1 MSEMCSGVRTLVA
14 RMESNPEEFFGE
26 ATKWRFMFNA
36 NFREVLTE
44 PEKGALHE
52 ALKEVR
58 RKEFDTLV
66 LKELLKE
73 KVEDTLTVKAQGR
86 YATAIA
92 GGGGFGLIGSN
103 PASALTDGISA
114 NINASNI
121 QIGQETLTEEDI
133 KRMKAATK
141 PTGWFR

>member
-14 RMESNPEEFFGE
+14 RMESNPEEFFGD
-26 ATKWRFMFNA
+26 APKWRFMFAA

-66 LKELLKE
+66 VKELLKE
-73 KVEDTLTVKAQGR
+73 EMEGTLSGR
-86 YATAIA
+86 YHI
-92 GGGGFGLIGSN
+92 SD
-103 PASALTDGISA
+103 SALTAARSVL
-114 NINASNI
+114 S
-121 QIGQETLTEEDI
+121 IGNQTLNEDDI
-133 KRMKAATK
+133 KILKATTSS
-141 PTGWFR
+141 TGLFR

>member
-26 ATKWRFMFNA
+26 ATKWRFMFAA
-36 NFREVLTE
+36 NFRDVLTE

-66 LKELLKE
+66 VKEILKEE
-73 KVEDTLTVKAQGR
+73 MEDTLAMRAQGAYTYNER
-86 YATAIA
+86 MRLDSSGNLGI
-92 GGGGFGLIGSN
+92 GLS
-103 PASALTDGISA
+103 PSALTNKPVIK
-114 NINASNI
+114 
-121 QIGQETLTEEDI
+121 IGNETLTEEDL
-133 KRMKAATK
+133 KSMKASSTSS
-141 PTGWFR
+141 GWFK

>member
-26 ATKWRFMFNA
+26 ATKWRFMFSA

-66 LKELLKE
+66 VKELLKE
-73 KVEDTLTVKAQGR
+73 EMEGSLTMRTSGRYQISNGGTATTTLTDSLRIGNTAFTEDDLKQLKAS
-86 YATAIA
+86 T
-92 GGGGFGLIGSN
+92 S
-103 PASALTDGISA
+103 T
-114 NINASNI
+114 
-121 QIGQETLTEEDI
+121 
-133 KRMKAATK
+133 
-141 PTGWFR
+141 TGWFK

>member
-26 ATKWRFMFNA
+26 ATKWRFMFSA

-66 LKELLKE
+66 VKELMKE
-73 KVEDTLTVKAQGR
+73 EMEDTLTMRTQGR
-86 YATAIA
+86 YQISNGGTSSAINT
-92 GGGGFGLIGSN
+92 L
-103 PASALTDGISA
+103 
-114 NINASNI
+114 
-121 QIGQETLTEEDI
+121 QIGNQTFGEEDI
-133 KRMKAATK
+133 KNLKAVATG
-141 PTGWFR
+141 TGWFK

>member
-26 ATKWRFMFNA
+26 APKWRFMFAA

-66 LKELLKE
+66 VKELLKE
-73 KVEDTLTVKAQGR
+73 EMEDSLTMRTSGRYQISGGTATTTLTDSLRLGNQTLNEADVANFKAV
-86 YATAIA
+86 AT
-92 GGGGFGLIGSN
+92 GTGLF
-103 PASALTDGISA
+103 
-114 NINASNI
+114 
-121 QIGQETLTEEDI
+121 
-133 KRMKAATK
+133 K
-141 PTGWFR
+141 

>member
-26 ATKWRFMFNA
+26 ATKWRFMFAA

-66 LKELLKE
+66 VKEILKEE
-73 KVEDTLTVKAQGR
+73 MEDTLSARYQFGSEAMRIDSSGR
-86 YATAIA
+86 LGVSTSTM
-92 GGGGFGLIGSN
+92 L
-103 PASALTDGISA
+103 A
-114 NINASNI
+114 NTLRLGN
-121 QIGQETLTEEDI
+121 ETLSEDDI
-133 KRMKAATK
+133 KQLKASSTS
-141 PTGWFR
+141 PTSTGWFK

>member
-26 ATKWRFMFNA
+26 ATKWRFMFAA

-66 LKELLKE
+66 VKEILKEE
-73 KVEDTLTVKAQGR
+73 MEGTLSAR
-86 YATAIA
+86 YQFSGEAMRIDSS
-92 GGGGFGLIGSN
+92 GNLGIGS
-103 PASALTDGISA
+103 STTLA
-114 NINASNI
+114 NTLRLGN
-121 QIGQETLTEEDI
+121 ETLNEDDI
-133 KRMKAATK
+133 KRLKASSTSSTSA
-141 PTGWFR
+141 GWFK

>member
-14 RMESNPEEFFGE
+14 RMESNPDEFFGD
-26 ATKWRFMFNA
+26 APKWRFMFAA

-66 LKELLKE
+66 VKELLKE
-73 KVEDTLTVKAQGR
+73 EMEDSLTMRTSGR
-86 YATAIA
+86 YQLSSASTLANTLSIGNQTLNEADVANPKSIAT
-92 GGGGFGLIGSN
+92 GTGLF
-103 PASALTDGISA
+103 
-114 NINASNI
+114 
-121 QIGQETLTEEDI
+121 
-133 KRMKAATK
+133 K
-141 PTGWFR
+141 

>member
-14 RMESNPEEFFGE
+14 RMESNPEEFFGD
-26 ATKWRFMFNA
+26 APKWRFMFAA

-66 LKELLKE
+66 VKELLKE
-73 KVEDTLTVKAQGR
+73 EMEGSLTGRLQGTYPIGNATLNTYDSLRLGNTTV
-86 YATAIA
+86 
-92 GGGGFGLIGSN
+92 S
-103 PASALTDGISA
+103 
-114 NINASNI
+114 
-121 QIGQETLTEEDI
+121 EEDLKRI
-133 KRMKAATK
+133 KEMGSTTTST
-141 PTGWFR
+141 TGWFK

>member
-26 ATKWRFMFNA
+26 ATKWRFMFAA

-66 LKELLKE
+66 VKELLKE
-73 KVEDTLTVKAQGR
+73 EMEGSLTGRLQGT
-86 YATAIA
+86 YSISGSTATTATTA
-92 GGGGFGLIGSN
+92 PTQLR
-103 PASALTDGISA
+103 
-114 NINASNI
+114 
-121 QIGQETLTEEDI
+121 IGQQTLNEDDI
-133 KRMKAATK
+133 KRIKEAGSTTTS
-141 PTGWFR
+141 TGWFK

>member
-26 ATKWRFMFNA
+26 ATKWRFMFAA

-66 LKELLKE
+66 VKELLKE
-73 KVEDTLTVKAQGR
+73 EMEGSLTGRLQGTYPISNATLNTYDSLRLGNTTV
-86 YATAIA
+86 
-92 GGGGFGLIGSN
+92 S
-103 PASALTDGISA
+103 
-114 NINASNI
+114 
-121 QIGQETLTEEDI
+121 EEDLKRI
-133 KRMKAATK
+133 KEMGSTTTS
-141 PTGWFR
+141 TGWFK

>member
-26 ATKWRFMFNA
+26 ATKWRFMFAA

-66 LKELLKE
+66 VKELLKE
-73 KVEDTLTVKAQGR
+73 EMEGSLTGRLQGGFITPTQLSLSSAAFNMVDTLR
-86 YATAIA
+86 
-92 GGGGFGLIGSN
+92 IGS
-103 PASALTDGISA
+103 T
-114 NINASNI
+114 
-121 QIGQETLTEEDI
+121 TVTEEDLKRI
-133 KRMKAATK
+133 KEMGSTTTST
-141 PTGWFR
+141 TGWFK

>member
-14 RMESNPEEFFGE
+14 RMESNPEEFFGD

-66 LKELLKE
+66 VKEILKEE
-73 KVEDTLTVKAQGR
+73 MEDTLVMKAQGR
-86 YATAIA
+86 YALGGSAGLSGSMLGGSTILTSNTA
-92 GGGGFGLIGSN
+92 GTNVLN
-103 PASALTDGISA
+103 T
-114 NINASNI
+114 I
-121 QIGQETLTEEDI
+121 QLGQETLSDEDV
-133 KRMKAATK
+133 RSLKAATK
-141 PTGWFR
+141 STGWFK

>member
-14 RMESNPEEFFGE
+14 RMESNPEEFFGD
-26 ATKWRFMFNA
+26 ATKWRFMFAA

-66 LKELLKE
+66 VKELMKE
-73 KVEDTLTVKAQGR
+73 EMEQSVVTMRASGR
-86 YATAIA
+86 YQMQPQLSTGTTTTGVSSSIYTTALQV
-92 GGGGFGLIGSN
+92 GN
-103 PASALTDGISA
+103 
-114 NINASNI
+114 
-121 QIGQETLTEEDI
+121 ETITEEDI
-133 KRMKAATK
+133 KSLKASSTSS
-141 PTGWFR
+141 GWFK

>member
-26 ATKWRFMFNA
+26 ATKWRFMFSA

-66 LKELLKE
+66 VKELLKE
-73 KVEDTLTVKAQGR
+73 EMEGSLTGRLQGTFPISNSTLNMKDTLR
-86 YATAIA
+86 
-92 GGGGFGLIGSN
+92 IGS
-103 PASALTDGISA
+103 T
-114 NINASNI
+114 
-121 QIGQETLTEEDI
+121 TVTEDDL
-133 KRMKAATK
+133 KQLKA
-141 PTGWFR
+141 PTTSTGLFK

>member
-26 ATKWRFMFNA
+26 ATKWRFMFAA

-66 LKELLKE
+66 VKELLKE
-73 KVEDTLTVKAQGR
+73 EMEGTLSAR
-86 YATAIA
+86 YQFSGEAMRIDYS
-92 GGGGFGLIGSN
+92 GNLGIGS
-103 PASALTDGISA
+103 STTLA
-114 NINASNI
+114 NTLRLGN
-121 QIGQETLTEEDI
+121 ETLNEDDI
-133 KRMKAATK
+133 KRLKASSTS
-141 PTGWFR
+141 PTSSGWFK

>member
-26 ATKWRFMFNA
+26 ATKWRFMFAA

-66 LKELLKE
+66 VKELLKE
-73 KVEDTLTVKAQGR
+73 EMEDTLTMRASGR
-86 YATAIA
+86 YQI
-92 GGGGFGLIGSN
+92 GGEAMRIDSSGNL
-103 PASALTDGISA
+103 GISTSTMLA
-114 NINASNI
+114 NTLRLGN
-121 QIGQETLTEEDI
+121 ETLSEDDI
-133 KRMKAATK
+133 KQLKASSTS
-141 PTGWFR
+141 PTSTGWFK

>member
-14 RMESNPEEFFGE
+14 RMESNPEEFFEG
-26 ATKWRFMFNA
+26 APKWKFMFNA

-66 LKELLKE
+66 VKELLKE
-73 KVEDTLTVKAQGR
+73 EMEGTLSGR
-86 YATAIA
+86 YQISN
-92 GGGGFGLIGSN
+92 GGVQLANTLSIGN
-103 PASALTDGISA
+103 
-114 NINASNI
+114 
-121 QIGQETLTEEDI
+121 QTLTEDDI
-133 KRMKAATK
+133 KNVKAVATG
-141 PTGWFR
+141 TGWFK

>member
-26 ATKWRFMFNA
+26 ATKWRFMFAA

-66 LKELLKE
+66 VKEILKEE
-73 KVEDTLTVKAQGR
+73 MEDTLSAR
-86 YATAIA
+86 YQ
-92 GGGGFGLIGSN
+92 IGEAMRIDS
-103 PASALTDGISA
+103 SGKLGISTSTSTMLA
-114 NINASNI
+114 N
-121 QIGQETLTEEDI
+121 TLRLGNQTLSEDDI
-133 KRMKAATK
+133 KQLKASSTS
-141 PTGWFR
+141 PTSTGWFK

>member
-14 RMESNPEEFFGE
+14 RMESNPEEFFGD
-26 ATKWRFMFNA
+26 APKWRFMFAA

-66 LKELLKE
+66 VKELLKE
-73 KVEDTLTVKAQGR
+73 EMEDTLTMRASGR
-86 YATAIA
+86 Y
-92 GGGGFGLIGSN
+92 
-103 PASALTDGISA
+103 
-114 NINASNI
+114 
-121 QIGQETLTEEDI
+121 QIGGEAMRVDSSGNLGIGTSTSTMLANTLRLGNQTLNEADVANLKSI
-133 KRMKAATK
+133 ATG
-141 PTGWFR
+141 TGLFK

>member
-14 RMESNPEEFFGE
+14 RMESNPEEFFGD
-26 ATKWRFMFNA
+26 ATKWRFMFAA

-66 LKELLKE
+66 VKELMKE
-73 KVEDTLTVKAQGR
+73 EMEQSVVTMRTQGR
-86 YATAIA
+86 YALA
-92 GGGGFGLIGSN
+92 GGGLATTTTGASSN
-103 PASALTDGISA
+103 LYTTALQVG
-114 NINASNI
+114 N
-121 QIGQETLTEEDI
+121 ETLHEEDI
-133 KRMKAATK
+133 KSMKAASTSS
-141 PTGWFR
+141 GWFK

>member
-14 RMESNPEEFFGE
+14 RMESNPEEFFGD
-26 ATKWRFMFNA
+26 APKWRFMFAA

-66 LKELLKE
+66 VKEILKEE
-73 KVEDTLTVKAQGR
+73 MEDTLSGR
-86 YATAIA
+86 YQF
-92 GGGGFGLIGSN
+92 GGEAMRIDSSGKL
-103 PASALTDGISA
+103 GISTSTSTMLA
-114 NINASNI
+114 NTLRLGN
-121 QIGQETLTEEDI
+121 ETLNEDDI
-133 KRMKAATK
+133 KRLKASTS
-141 PTGWFR
+141 PTSTGWFK

>member
-14 RMESNPEEFFGE
+14 RMETNPEEFFGD
-26 ATKWRFMFNA
+26 ATKWRFMFAA

-66 LKELLKE
+66 VKELMKE
-73 KVEDTLTVKAQGR
+73 EMEQSVTMRASGR
-86 YATAIA
+86 YAVPHQPSTGSSGQYLTA
-92 GGGGFGLIGSN
+92 N
-103 PASALTDGISA
+103 TSAAPKFATALQVG
-114 NINASNI
+114 N
-121 QIGQETLTEEDI
+121 ETLNEEDI
-133 KRMKAATK
+133 KSMKASSTS
-141 PTGWFR
+141 TGWFK

>member
-14 RMESNPEEFFGE
+14 RMESNPEEFFEG
-26 ATKWRFMFNA
+26 ALKWRFMFNA

-66 LKELLKE
+66 VKELLKE
-73 KVEDTLTVKAQGR
+73 EMEDSLTMRTSGR
-86 YATAIA
+86 YQLNNGAVDASLANTIR
-92 GGGGFGLIGSN
+92 IGSTSFTEDDLKQLK
-103 PASALTDGISA
+103 ASTSA
-114 NINASNI
+114 
-121 QIGQETLTEEDI
+121 
-133 KRMKAATK
+133 
-141 PTGWFR
+141 TGLFK

>member
-14 RMESNPEEFFGE
+14 RMESNPEEFFGD
-26 ATKWRFMFNA
+26 ATKWRFMFAA

-66 LKELLKE
+66 VKELMKE
-73 KVEDTLTVKAQGR
+73 EMEQSVVTMRAQGR
-86 YATAIA
+86 YALSNGGIATATTGA
-92 GGGGFGLIGSN
+92 SSN
-103 PASALTDGISA
+103 LYTTALQVG
-114 NINASNI
+114 N
-121 QIGQETLTEEDI
+121 ETLHEEDI
-133 KRMKAATK
+133 KSMKAASTSS
-141 PTGWFR
+141 GWFK

>member
-14 RMESNPEEFFGE
+14 RMETNPEEFFGD
-26 ATKWRFMFNA
+26 ATKWRFMFAA

-66 LKELLKE
+66 VKELMKE
-73 KVEDTLTVKAQGR
+73 EMEQSVVEMRASGR
-86 YATAIA
+86 YALA
-92 GGGGFGLIGSN
+92 GGGVGSTTLAN
-103 PASALTDGISA
+103 TGASTNLYTTALQVG
-114 NINASNI
+114 N
-121 QIGQETLTEEDI
+121 ETITEEDV
-133 KRMKAATK
+133 KRMKAPA
-141 PTGWFR
+141 PSSGWFK

>member
-14 RMESNPEEFFGE
+14 RMETNPEEFFGD
-26 ATKWRFMFNA
+26 ATKWRFMFSA

-66 LKELLKE
+66 VKELMKE
-73 KVEDTLTVKAQGR
+73 EMEQSVVEMRASGR
-86 YATAIA
+86 YALP
-92 GGGGFGLIGSN
+92 GGGLATTTAHTG
-103 PASALTDGISA
+103 ASTNLYTTALQVG
-114 NINASNI
+114 N
-121 QIGQETLTEEDI
+121 EMLTEEDV
-133 KRMKAATK
+133 KRMKAPASSS
-141 PTGWFR
+141 GWFK

>member
-26 ATKWRFMFNA
+26 ATKWRFMFAA

-66 LKELLKE
+66 VKELMKE
-73 KVEDTLTVKAQGR
+73 EMEQSVVTMRASGR
-86 YATAIA
+86 YAMQPQLSTSTGTATTGA
-92 GGGGFGLIGSN
+92 SSN
-103 PASALTDGISA
+103 LYTTTLQVG
-114 NINASNI
+114 N
-121 QIGQETLTEEDI
+121 ETITEEDV
-133 KRMKAATK
+133 KSMKAST
-141 PTGWFR
+141 TSSGWFK

>member
-26 ATKWRFMFNA
+26 ATKWRFMFAA

-66 LKELLKE
+66 VKELLKE
-73 KVEDTLTVKAQGR
+73 EMEGSLTGRLQGTFPISNSTLNMKDTLR
-86 YATAIA
+86 
-92 GGGGFGLIGSN
+92 IGS
-103 PASALTDGISA
+103 T
-114 NINASNI
+114 
-121 QIGQETLTEEDI
+121 TVTEEDL
-133 KRMKAATK
+133 KQLKASAST
-141 PTGWFR
+141 TGWFK

>member
-14 RMESNPEEFFGE
+14 RMESNPEEFFGD
-26 ATKWRFMFNA
+26 APKWRFMFAA

-66 LKELLKE
+66 VKEILKEE
-73 KVEDTLTVKAQGR
+73 MEGTLSAR
-86 YATAIA
+86 YQF
-92 GGGGFGLIGSN
+92 GGEAMRIDSSGNLGIGS
-103 PASALTDGISA
+103 STTLA
-114 NINASNI
+114 NTLRLGN
-121 QIGQETLTEEDI
+121 ETLNEDDI
-133 KRMKAATK
+133 KRLKASSTSSTS
-141 PTGWFR
+141 TGWFK

>member
-14 RMESNPEEFFGE
+14 RMGSNPEEFFGD
-26 ATKWRFMFNA
+26 AIKWRFMFAA

-66 LKELLKE
+66 VKELMKE
-73 KVEDTLTVKAQGR
+73 EMEGTLVMKAQGR
-86 YATAIA
+86 YAL
-92 GGGGFGLIGSN
+92 GGIMGGSGDGGLMNST
-103 PASALTDGISA
+103 STLKL
-114 NINASNI
+114 
-121 QIGQETLTEEDI
+121 GQETLSEEDV
-133 KRMKAATK
+133 RNMKAASTS
-141 PTGWFR
+141 TGWFK